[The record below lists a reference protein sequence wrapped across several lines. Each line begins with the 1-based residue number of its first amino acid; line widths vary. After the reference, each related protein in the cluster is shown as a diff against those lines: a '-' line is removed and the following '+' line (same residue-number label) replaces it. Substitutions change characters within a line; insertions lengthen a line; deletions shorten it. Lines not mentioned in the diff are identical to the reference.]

1 MINHTAL
8 NLKKLFV
15 TNGWGSFYESLVY
28 FGKALTFIVLNY
40 YDSEQLLWYIDC
52 SFTITLFVTIR
63 EFTFYEI
70 NINWNVNIFDNLSF
84 DESLSIMNQRKFTL
98 KDISQSSLDTV
109 ERSLKSLSMWSN
121 NDPFLISWKTIKR
134 YTCLFWPT

>member
-1 MINHTAL
+1 MKNFSL
-8 NLKKLFV
+8 SQLFV

-28 FGKALTFIVLNY
+28 FGKSLTFIVLNN

-70 NINWNVNIFDNLSF
+70 KINWNVYIFDDLSF